1 MRGSATSNRALA
13 RAAEGAYPSWQPQ
26 LHPRETLPV
35 TDAPSTPKP
44 ISRRRAVLAGFAFF
58 TAVGLLFFGSIHLDH
73 LARDNPA
80 PPIIPFIE
88 EMTGAYTAGALLPLI
103 VLFRRWLPLERGKI
117 SRRIPLYLL
126 AALAYS
132 ALHTTLMALSR
143 QAIFPLAGL
152 GPYDYGRMPY
162 RYAMELQKDVVWFC
176 IAVTL
181 LHLWARE
188 RQARARELAYSQLQ
202 ARLAQAELRAL
213 RGQLQPHFLFNTLN
227 TISSV
232 MYDDVRA
239 ADALISRLADLLRL
253 SLRERGEQEVTL
265 AEEMEFLA
273 LYLEIM
279 RARFGPRLNVTVDA
293 ESGTGGALVPH
304 LLLQPLVENSIR
316 HGVAQAAGEGHIAVR
331 AARREGKLLLTVRDD
346 GPGIGDAAEAMRRG
360 VGLPNTA
367 GRLAHLYG
375 ERGRFDL
382 RNADGGG
389 LLVTVEI
396 PFRLAGAPQA
406 TA

>member
-1 MRGSATSNRALA
+1 MDALSA
-13 RAAEGAYPSWQPQ
+13 
-26 LHPRETLPV
+26 
-35 TDAPSTPKP
+35 PKP
-44 ISRRRAVLAGFAFF
+44 TPRRRAALAGFAFF

-73 LARDNPA
+73 LARDNPTPA
-80 PPIIPFIE
+80 AVPFIE
-88 EMTGAYTAGALLPLI
+88 EMTGAYTAGVLLPLI
-103 VLFRRWLPLERGKI
+103 VLLCRRLPLARGTLAA
-117 SRRIPLYLL
+117 RIPLYLL
-126 AALAYS
+126 GAAAYS

-143 QAIFPLAGL
+143 KAIFPLAGL
-152 GPYDYGRMPY
+152 GRYDYGRMPY
-162 RYAMELQKDVVWFC
+162 RYAMELQKDVVWFA
-176 IAVTL
+176 IAVLL

-188 RQARARELAYSQLQ
+188 RQARARELAYSQMQ

-253 SLRERGEQEVTL
+253 SLRERGGQEVTL

-279 RARFGPRLNVTVDA
+279 RARFGPRLDVRVDA
-293 ESGTGGALVPH
+293 EAGTAGALVPH

-316 HGVAQAAGEGHIAVR
+316 HGVAQTSGAGRIRVR
-331 AARREGKLLLTVRDD
+331 AARRDGSLLLSVRDD

-375 ERGRFDL
+375 ERGRFEL
-382 RNADGGG
+382 ANAEGGG

-396 PFRLAGAPQA
+396 PFRTAGAAAA